1 MSLDFVL
8 KGRTKKFVPRM
19 SARLSGADASVRS
32 LIFFNDETLKMA
44 GKKFNKMLLVL
55 RKEMRKETPV
65 NKGKL
70 RRSVKIL
77 ENRKGK
83 RIGFVGIVGP
93 DGSAVNSS
101 GISYAPFIIFGYRH
115 WISGEFIKGN
125 NFVFRGFVN
134 ATPKIRSLIS
144 SMKSDLTTIIR
155 RAKSSG

>member
-8 KGRTKKFVPRM
+8 KGTSRKFVPRM
-19 SARLSGADASVRS
+19 SVKLSGADASVRS

-65 NKGKL
+65 DKGKL

-77 ENRKGK
+77 ENRKGR

-93 DGSAVNSS
+93 DGSAVNSK
-101 GISYAPFIIFGYRH
+101 GISYAPFVIFGYRH
-115 WISGEFIKGN
+115 WVSGKFIEGN
-125 NFVFRGFVN
+125 NFVFRGFVK
-134 ATPKIRSLIS
+134 ATPKIQSLIK
-144 SMKSDLTTIIR
+144 SMKSDLITIIR
-155 RAKSSG
+155 RVKSSG